1 LLGQQGNRLANLGL
15 LARDQGDAARAR
27 DLWQQAL
34 RIYEAIEDPNAERV
48 RGWLAELGRPKG
60 FS

>member
-1 LLGQQGNRLANLGL
+1 MRFIAFLVSAGQFIARLGL
-15 LARDQGDAARAR
+15 LARDRGDAARAR

-48 RGWLAELGRPKG
+48 RGWLAEL
-60 FS
+60 

>member
-1 LLGQQGNRLANLGL
+1 MRFIAFLVSAGQFIARLT
-15 LARDQGDAARAR
+15 RDRGDAARAR

-48 RGWLAELGRPKG
+48 RGWLAGL
-60 FS
+60 